1 MTESSLRVVSV
12 YPELLG
18 TYGDRGNTAI
28 LRGAAQAHGLPADV
42 IEISMSRPTIP
53 RHGDIYVLGG
63 GEDRGQLLA
72 AELLARHGGGLRRA
86 ADAGCAVLG
95 VCAGYQLLGSHFLDG
110 SSGRVDGLGLL
121 EVHSTRFTERAV
133 GEVVAE
139 ADSELGVPVLTGF
152 ENHQGRTWLEGSARP
167 LGRVVSGIG
176 NGDGSEG
183 AYHGH
188 VLGTYLHGPAL
199 VRNPTLADLL
209 LGWVVGRTLTTAIDE
224 WTEGLRRERLDGM
237 RTRR

>member
-1 MTESSLRVVSV
+1 MTESSLCVVSV

-18 TYGDRGNTAI
+18 TYGDRGNTAV
-28 LRGAAQAHGLPADV
+28 LRGAAQAHGLRADV
-42 IEISMSRPTIP
+42 VEISMSRPAVP

-63 GEDRGQLLA
+63 GEDRGQLMA
-72 AELLARHGGGLRRA
+72 AELLASHGRGLRQA

-95 VCAGYQLLGSHFLDG
+95 VCAGYQLLGAHFSDE
-110 SSGRVDGLGLL
+110 SSGRVGALGLL
-121 EVHSTRFTERAV
+121 EAHSTRLAERAV

-139 ADSELGVPVLTGF
+139 ADPELGLPVLTGF

-167 LGRVVSGIG
+167 LGRTVRGVG

-183 AYHGH
+183 AYQGH

-199 VRNPTLADLL
+199 VRNPALADLL
-209 LGWVVGRTLTTAIDE
+209 LGWAVGRTLTTVMDE
-224 WTEGLRRERLDGM
+224 WTEGLRRERLGAAACE
-237 RTRR
+237 